1 MSNAVKASLEEN
13 MEHILE
19 NLPKEF
25 HEDLKKSVS
34 EAAPIPKLS
43 AAEAKKEAIECVK
56 ENNSIIEE
64 EGVAAIE
71 NDGGFDASV
80 QASSASASED
90 EQKEIL
96 AETEGVIKS
105 RLDADLDACPN
116 N

>member
-13 MEHILE
+13 MEHILD

-34 EAAPIPKLS
+34 EAAPMPKLT
-43 AAEAKKEAIECVK
+43 AAEAKKEAVECVK
-56 ENNSIIEE
+56 ENMSIITE
-64 EGVAAIE
+64 EGLAAIE
-71 NDGGFDASV
+71 NDAGFDASV
-80 QASSASASED
+80 QASLVSASED

-105 RLDADLDACPN
+105 RLDAELDASPN